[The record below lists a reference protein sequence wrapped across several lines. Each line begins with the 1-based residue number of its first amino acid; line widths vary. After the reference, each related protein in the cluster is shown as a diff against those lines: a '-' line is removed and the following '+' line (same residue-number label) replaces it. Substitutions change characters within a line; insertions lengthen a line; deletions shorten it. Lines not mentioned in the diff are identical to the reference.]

1 MRSSGLKL
9 KTWKMLF
16 IKTFLSKTAKWQ
28 IIKKESII
36 DAFELINYLQT
47 NITQE
52 IQLSVGD

>member
-1 MRSSGLKL
+1 
-9 KTWKMLF
+9 MLF